1 MKKILAATV
10 TWNRKWMVEKAIS
23 SWLELVPSNL
33 WQLWIVDNGSE
44 DGTAEWVA
52 ELARSFDFIHAI
64 LLDENLGTAVALNL
78 AWREAEPGCHRV
90 KADSDVVVNT
100 PGFLEKMIE
109 CLDAMPGL
117 GIIGLR
123 RKDLIENP
131 YHENPWYR
139 SSYHDL
145 QLPSGKIAHLEMV
158 NHVMGTFT
166 MYNKTTTKDFA
177 YLYQMQDEGSVYGLD
192 DSMACYRM
200 IVLGFKRAFLRGWDD
215 NEVSIDH
222 IDPGEGD
229 GADKRNSEY
238 TIWKQQQAAKWM
250 PRYREIVEDYINGN
264 RSPCYRA
271 EYDFAVADKHIKEII
286 L

>member
-1 MKKILAATV
+1 MKKVLAATV

-33 WQLWIVDNGSE
+33 WSLYIVDNGSE

-64 LLDENLGTAVALNL
+64 LLDVNLGTAVALNL
-78 AWREAEPGCHRV
+78 AWSQAEEGQHRI

-109 CLDAMPGL
+109 CLDAMPKL

-131 YHENPWYR
+131 YHKDPWYR
-139 SSYHDL
+139 SLYRDL
-145 QLPSGKIAHLEMV
+145 PLPSGEIAHLEVV

-166 MYNKTTTKDFA
+166 MYNETTTKDFA

-200 IVLGFKRAFLRGWDD
+200 MALGFKRAFLRGWDD
-215 NEVSIDH
+215 VVVDIDH

-229 GADKRNSEY
+229 GKDKRNSEY
-238 TIWKQQQAAKWM
+238 TLWKQQQAAKWM
-250 PRYREIVEDYINGN
+250 PRYKEIVKDYVNGN
-264 RSPCYRA
+264 RSSYYGA
-271 EYDFAVADKHIKEII
+271 EYDFAAAGKHIKEVIP
-286 L
+286 